1 MNWIVKDDA
10 NITLR
15 CERQFCRKM
24 CQLLRK
30 NCFWLTHSKHV
41 TRGYRA
47 WGERR
52 CQNQNKLVFSRG
64 LNFLYV
70 LLIWKQKVS
79 YTKHRPKAKTVS
91 QAETKRSIY
100 RNLHN
105 TKTAGSIINIT
116 CYIRQ
121 GWKNRKSRPAFR
133 KENIMD
139 KDERPYL
146 FILNIALS
154 GW

>member
-1 MNWIVKDDA
+1 MMLTLPWGARGNFAGRCASCWERTASDWHTASMSPGDTEPGEKDGVRMKINW
-10 NITLR
+10 
-15 CERQFCRKM
+15 
-24 CQLLRK
+24 
-30 NCFWLTHSKHV
+30 
-41 TRGYRA
+41 
-47 WGERR
+47 
-52 CQNQNKLVFSRG
+52 FSHEVWI
-64 LNFLYV
+64 FLYV

-105 TKTAGSIINIT
+105 TKTAGTIINIT

-139 KDERPYL
+139 KDERLYL

>member
-1 MNWIVKDDA
+1 MLTLPWGARGNFAGRCASCWERTASDWHTASMSPGDTEPGEKDGVRMKINW
-10 NITLR
+10 
-15 CERQFCRKM
+15 
-24 CQLLRK
+24 
-30 NCFWLTHSKHV
+30 
-41 TRGYRA
+41 
-47 WGERR
+47 
-52 CQNQNKLVFSRG
+52 FSHEVWI
-64 LNFLYV
+64 FLYV

-121 GWKNRKSRPAFR
+121 GWKNRKSRSAFR

-139 KDERPYL
+139 KDERLYL